1 MAENERSYQAGGNND
16 FDGLPR
22 ICFTASQVASGN
34 HCKTLE
40 TTVETSAWQ
49 PLALVTSRVNQ
60 RGNHW
65 LGSHQVRVR
74 GCEPLGV
81 NFQPARIG
89 GCVSLFCRLFSIR
102 QCDVCRAIAL
112 CNRRARDRTGTRD
125 IQHLLQLRD
134 HRYFREWCDSLA
146 SLAEPRTQGIPGRSL
161 G

>member
-40 TTVETSAWQ
+40 TIVETSAWQ

-65 LGSHQVRVR
+65 LGSHQARVR
-74 GCEPLGV
+74 GCEPEV
-81 NFQPARIG
+81 RTS
-89 GCVSLFCRLFSIR
+89 VRTYCRCAPKMR
-102 QCDVCRAIAL
+102 TNRA
-112 CNRRARDRTGTRD
+112 
-125 IQHLLQLRD
+125 
-134 HRYFREWCDSLA
+134 Y
-146 SLAEPRTQGIPGRSL
+146 
-161 G
+161 

>member
-40 TTVETSAWQ
+40 TIVETSAWQ

-65 LGSHQVRVR
+65 LGSHQARVR
-74 GCEPLGV
+74 GCEPEV
-81 NFQPARIG
+81 RTYCQYAPECVPTVRTARHPAK
-89 GCVSLFCRLFSIR
+89 V
-102 QCDVCRAIAL
+102 
-112 CNRRARDRTGTRD
+112 
-125 IQHLLQLRD
+125 
-134 HRYFREWCDSLA
+134 
-146 SLAEPRTQGIPGRSL
+146 
-161 G
+161 